1 MFGEGGGVEEESF
14 ASGIIQITALVMSF
28 EQNNWRKVTEDL
40 MWEKNCQLSFL
51 SYNFLQVLTLD
62 ESEYE
67 KETNGFLWPHDLR

>member
-1 MFGEGGGVEEESF
+1 
-14 ASGIIQITALVMSF
+14 MSF
-28 EQNNWRKVTEDL
+28 EQNNWRKVPEDM

-67 KETNGFLWPHDLR
+67 KETNGFLWPYDLR